1 MCFAPVNKAL
11 ILIERR
17 DFIMEGKF
25 RKTIIVLCGIFVFVL
40 GIGASSVFAK
50 DKSKSEVVLFGGP
63 SGIKAA
69 TDRIITVNGKQL
81 FVYDT
86 PVNLNRAFEQ
96 NPKLS
101 STPMAYFDFSGKVDV
116 KIKAPGKKLKSAV
129 VRPLSLG
136 IKPTISGDT
145 IEFIL
150 DKPGNFTIEL
160 NNEIDRAVHIFA
172 NPIEANSPSK
182 DDPNVIYFGP
192 GVHKAGSIPVKS
204 NQTVYIAGGAVVY
217 GVIHA
222 ENMDNITVT
231 GHGII
236 DGSIYDRWT
245 DTMIPIDFRHCTNSK
260 INGVIFLNPAGWTVN
275 TYFCDNVKIDN
286 IKIISARSNGD
297 GITMQSCKNMTASNS
312 FVRSWDD
319 SLVVKDY
326 DNGDTDN
333 ITFDN
338 INIWT
343 DLAQSCEIG
352 YETRGNSIENVTF
365 KNINILHNFHKPALS
380 IHNGDNAAVKNIHY
394 SNITVE
400 DAAMGLGDGAGN
412 NYLIDLWVG
421 IGPWTQ
427 AKQRGTISN
436 IYFDNINVLSGKDQP
451 SRIKGDFD
459 NGLVSNVFINNLTI
473 KGKAIKNLKDGL
485 FNVYSGTTKNIKLTY
500 NNNVKPKTPRA
511 QAKVDKSFIADTKF
525 TTITPPKQD
534 EPFVPAWAKSVIPST
549 NFGVNLAKGKDIVCN
564 EYVDVYIAK
573 NANDGDDKTYWE
585 GASKKYPNQLTVDLA
600 KEEAIKH
607 IVIKLNPAN
616 LWGPRTE
623 TFTVLGSSDGTNFVP
638 IVPSKDYQFDPAT
651 GNLVIIDLDSAKAR
665 YIRLEFT
672 GNTGANAGQ
681 VAEFEVY

>member
-1 MCFAPVNKAL
+1 MK
-11 ILIERR
+11 
-17 DFIMEGKF
+17 GKLG
-25 RKTIIVLCGIFVFVL
+25 KNIIVLCAAFVL
-40 GIGASSVFAK
+40 IMGMSALSVGA
-50 DKSKSEVVLFGGP
+50 KSKNASEVVLYGGP

-69 TDRIITVNGKQL
+69 GDRSITVNGKAL

-86 PVNLNRAFEQ
+86 PVNLKRAFEQ
-96 NPKLS
+96 NPELT
-101 STPMAYFDFSGKVDV
+101 STPMAYFDFSGKADI
-116 KIKAPGKKLKSAV
+116 KIKAPGEKITSAV

-136 IKPTISGDT
+136 IKPIISGDT
-145 IEFIL
+145 IEFMI

-160 NNEIDRAVHIFA
+160 NNEIDRAVHLFA
-172 NPIEANSPSK
+172 NAIEENPPSK

-222 ENMDNITVT
+222 ENMDNVTVT
-231 GHGII
+231 GHGIL

-245 DTMIPIDFRHCTNSK
+245 ETMIPIDFRHCTNSK

-286 IKIISARSNGD
+286 IKIISARANSD
-297 GITMQSCKNMTASNS
+297 GITMQSCSNMTASNS
-312 FVRSWDD
+312 FVRTWDD

-326 DNGDTDN
+326 DNGTTKN

-352 YETRGNSIENVTF
+352 YETRGDLIDNVTF

-380 IHNGDNAAVKNIHY
+380 IHNGDNAKVQNVHY

-400 DAAMGLGDGAGN
+400 DAEMGQGDGAGN

-459 NGLVSNVFINNLTI
+459 NGLISNVFINNLTI

-485 FNVYSGTTKNIKLTY
+485 INVYSGATKNIKLTY
-500 NNNVKPKTPRA
+500 KNSTTKPKPGAAA
-511 QAKVDKSFIADTKF
+511 QQKPDRSFVAGTKF
-525 TTITPPKQD
+525 DIVTPPQQD
-534 EPFVPAWAKSVIPST
+534 EPFIPAWAKQVIPDT
-549 NFGVNLAKGKDIVCN
+549 NFGVNLAKGKSIVCDA
-564 EYVDVYIAK
+564 YVDVYMAK

-585 GASKKYPNQLTVDLA
+585 GASNKYPNQLTVDLT
-600 KEEAIKH
+600 KEETIKH
-607 IVIKLNPAN
+607 IVVKLNPAN
-616 LWGPRTE
+616 LWGARTQ
-623 TFTVLGSSDGTNFVP
+623 TFTVLGSSDGVNFVP
-638 IVPSKDYQFDPAT
+638 IVSSNGYNFDPAT
-651 GNLVIIDLDSAKAR
+651 GNLTVINLDSVKAR
-665 YIRLEFT
+665 YVRLEFT
-672 GNTGANAGQ
+672 ANTGANAGQ
-681 VAEFEVY
+681 VAEFEIY